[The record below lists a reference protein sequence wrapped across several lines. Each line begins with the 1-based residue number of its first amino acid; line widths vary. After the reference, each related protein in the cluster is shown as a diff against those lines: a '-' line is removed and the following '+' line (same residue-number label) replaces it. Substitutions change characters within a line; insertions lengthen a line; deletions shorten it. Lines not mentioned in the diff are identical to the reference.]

1 MPHLSNDAELTRA
14 ARNLINA
21 HGSRAA
27 AVAQKRA
34 VYLDECGETL
44 MADTWR
50 QIGDAV
56 RVVEGRQALVR
67 QRGISGERSPAAGA
81 ASDRP
86 AAPALAPEPAAEASP
101 PTEERTTALV

>member
-1 MPHLSNDAELTRA
+1 LIDLEEPGMPQLSNDAELNRA

-21 HGSRAA
+21 HSSRAA

-34 VYLDECGETL
+34 AYLDECGETL

-56 RVVEGRQALVR
+56 RAIEARRPPVR
-67 QRGISGERSPAAGA
+67 QLRSVREHAPAAVA
-81 ASDRP
+81 APSDRP
-86 AAPALAPEPAAEASP
+86 TAPAVEPEPVAGA
-101 PTEERTTALV
+101 

>member
-1 MPHLSNDAELTRA
+1 MPQRSDDAELARA

-21 HGSRAA
+21 HGSCAG

-34 VYLDECGETL
+34 AYLDECGERL

-56 RVVEGRQALVR
+56 RAIEARRPALRPRQPVR
-67 QRGISGERSPAAGA
+67 TPSPVAVAA
-81 ASDRP
+81 ASDL
-86 AAPALAPEPAAEASP
+86 PALAPAEPGPSAGG
-101 PTEERTTALV
+101 